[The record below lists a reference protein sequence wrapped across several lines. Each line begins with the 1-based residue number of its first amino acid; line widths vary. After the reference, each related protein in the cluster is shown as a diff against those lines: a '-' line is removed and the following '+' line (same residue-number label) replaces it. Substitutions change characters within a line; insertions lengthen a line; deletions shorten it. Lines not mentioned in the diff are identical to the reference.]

1 MNILLRSNK
10 IDFMIKNIFN
20 ITFFGL
26 ILIVLILGVVFIYQ
40 KNTYLN
46 ADLLE
51 AKVLNDFYQY
61 DKFPDGKE
69 LILDYFSQH
78 SSDENKIILG
88 GIVSHHLP
96 LAFPLIANFY
106 QNFQGVNPE
115 VVFVLGPDHFH
126 KSSFP
131 VATTEL
137 PFSTP
142 FGFLEVDKNIV
153 ENLKKEN
160 IVKIDNQVFKEEHS
174 ILSQSFFIKYLFPKA
189 KIVPL
194 ILQPDLDI
202 KDAKIIADGLEP
214 YKEKAIFIAS
224 VDFSHYF
231 SLRKAQI
238 LDENT
243 KNKLE
248 NFYFENLN
256 IKECDSPVSLQ
267 VLFLL
272 AQNGGYDIK
281 ILETKNSA
289 DFSQLKDNVTG
300 YISAIFEK

>member
-1 MNILLRSNK
+1 MRNPLK
-10 IDFMIKNIFN
+10 IA
-20 ITFFGL
+20 FGL
-26 ILIVLILGVVFIYQ
+26 IFIVFLLGVVFIYQ
-40 KNTYLN
+40 KNVSLN
-46 ADLLE
+46 SHLLE
-51 AKVLNDFYQY
+51 AKVSNDFYQY
-61 DKFPDGKE
+61 DKFPGGKE
-69 LILDYFSQH
+69 LILDYFSQY
-78 SSDENKIILG
+78 SSDQQKDNKTILG

-106 QNFQGVNPE
+106 QNLQGENPE

-126 KSSFP
+126 KSLFS

-137 PFSTP
+137 PFDTP
-142 FGFLEVDKNIV
+142 FGFLEVDKNVV

-160 IVKIDNQVFKEEHS
+160 IVKIDNKVFRGEHS
-174 ILSQSFFIKYLFPKA
+174 ILSQTFFIKYLFPEA

-194 ILQPDLDI
+194 VLQPDLDL
-202 KDAKIIADGLEP
+202 KNAKIIADGLKP

-224 VDFSHYF
+224 VDFSHYL
-231 SLRKAQI
+231 SSADAQI

-272 AQNGGYDIK
+272 AKDGGYNIK

-289 DFSQLKDNVTG
+289 DFSQLKDNITG